1 MRRQVAKNSERFR
14 RRLVKVAA
22 ALMDGLEKSREAAL
36 AAAR

>member
-22 ALMDGLEKSREAAL
+22 ALMDDLEKARKIAL